1 MLIKNPSL
9 LPINVDA
16 LLEALWPGIHDVLQ
30 HGDRDGL
37 DPLGYLPLQ
46 VVEVGDA
53 ATAVDGSLQ
62 N

>member
-1 MLIKNPSL
+1 MALDFDL
-9 LPINVDA
+9 LPVNLDA
-16 LLEALWPGIHDVLQ
+16 LLETLWPGVHDVLQ

-37 DPLGYLPLQ
+37 DPLRDLPLQ

-53 ATAVDGSLQ
+53 AAAVDGSLQ